1 MPVRLDTFLLR
12 IDGTDYSNRS
22 SPPYDWTVDTNLFM
36 DGHRLINATVA
47 DVYGRRAYSEVN
59 VVLNNA
65 PLVTITAPVAG
76 ANYQGLII
84 VSATIAGGANISFA
98 QLWVNGTLVSNIT
111 AEPYSWDIDTA
122 DYGDGP
128 MTINVTAK
136 DTVGRLAYQEISIV
150 IDNPGQDEPLDR
162 FIGTIIAGAIGLA
175 ALITASVVAV
185 LFLKGKRPGGK

>member
-1 MPVRLDTFLLR
+1 
-12 IDGTDYSNRS
+12 
-22 SPPYDWTVDTNLFM
+22 
-36 DGHRLINATVA
+36 
-47 DVYGRRAYSEVN
+47 
-59 VVLNNA
+59 
-65 PLVTITAPVAG
+65 
-76 ANYQGLII
+76 
-84 VSATIAGGANISFA
+84 
-98 QLWVNGTLVSNIT
+98 VNGTLVSNIT

-136 DTVGRLAYQEISIV
+136 DTVGRYAYQEISIV

-162 FIGTIIAGAIGLA
+162 FIGTIIAGTIGLA